1 MLTDEMKE
9 AALRVAGEMP
19 CCCNHVDVSEGV
31 CWSQSELLEF
41 AERLLAA
48 LPKPEPVAEIGFY
61 GFQWTQHGF
70 NSYTPKGT
78 LLYTAPPHQDT
89 AAIEQRV
96 VEACAKVCLDRAKI
110 EKSKAVSLRYS
121 GEIAMAQMYDQ
132 NSEQAE
138 LLSKEIVGQWREFL

>member
-9 AALRVAGEMP
+9 IALLVAGEMP
-19 CCCNHVDVSEGV
+19 CCCNHVEVSEGV

-48 LPKPEPVAEIGFY
+48 LPKSEPVGEIGFY

-70 NSYTPKGT
+70 NTDTPIGT
-78 LLYTAPPHQDT
+78 LFYTAPQDT

-96 VEACAKVCLDRAKI
+96 VEACAKLVSRCQFSGSSLAKQI
-110 EKSKAVSLRYS
+110 RS
-121 GEIAMAQMYDQ
+121 G
-132 NSEQAE
+132 
-138 LLSKEIVGQWREFL
+138 KWREFL